1 MSPLALSLIVLSA
14 ILHASWN
21 LMAKKQHMTLPYYA
35 VLCLVGALAWSHALV
50 WTPVRLTAL
59 PIRFWLFL
67 TLTIAG
73 EFLYCCGIMTAY
85 RLMDMSTA
93 YPLIRSLPIL
103 LTATVTTLLGWGR
116 PLSPGC
122 CLGMAVVFC
131 GCLIMPIPSLRQF
144 SWRDY
149 AGRHLLFVLMAA
161 CGTTC
166 YTLGDSETQR
176 AIRAGCPDIAP
187 YALAMTYYGIRSL
200 TLTAAMALAILAIPS
215 QRAIAAGMLA
225 RRDTRPLL
233 AGLCSTST
241 YILVLTATNLVDNA
255 AYIPVFRQLGLPVG
269 MLAGII
275 ILKERLTANKCVG
288 VLLILVG
295 LAMTLLLQRTT

>member
-103 LTATVTTLLGWGR
+103 LTAAVTTLLGWGR

-161 CGTTC
+161 
-166 YTLGDSETQR
+166 
-176 AIRAGCPDIAP
+176 GCPDIAP
-187 YALAMTYYGIRSL
+187 YALAMTYYGIRGL